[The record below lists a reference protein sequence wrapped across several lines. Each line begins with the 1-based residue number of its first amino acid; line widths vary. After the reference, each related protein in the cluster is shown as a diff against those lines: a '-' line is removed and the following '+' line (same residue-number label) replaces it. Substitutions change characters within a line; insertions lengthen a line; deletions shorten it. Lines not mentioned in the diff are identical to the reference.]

1 MHGLSL
7 MFCDYRRVCVGVAFA
22 PALQRRHLARV
33 ARFYG
38 RVTITAT
45 ANADSVIGP
54 FEIDDPRVQ
63 SVIGDATTAERDEAA
78 IEETTSGVYVG
89 LTPDGTPAAAC
100 SWRVWPHRVAH
111 MSVLTAASHRGSG
124 YGASTS
130 LVALDAA
137 TGAGLLPTSRS
148 AQLRTGPAVRVVGR
162 QGSISRC
169 VGVSWAVGGV

>member
-1 MHGLSL
+1 
-7 MFCDYRRVCVGVAFA
+7 MFYDYRRVCVGVAFA

-137 TGAGLLPTSRS
+137 TGAGVAPNLSIRAAPNGSCR
-148 AQLRTGPAVRVVGR
+148 AGCGPAGVDFEVRWGVVG
-162 QGSISRC
+162 GGWGV
-169 VGVSWAVGGV
+169 VG